1 MDRDYTTELKSLSE
15 RMSIHDRTAIK
26 QGLIDYKEVFDRMDT
41 LYIMYHYLNE
51 RDGRGIINNAPKGI
65 RILYAKL
72 ANCLIGIIRLLQ
84 AGHEGPAAM
93 LLRALFETYVNLM
106 VILKENVQERSQLFE
121 DYLFIERARLTMIPK
136 EMQTNNM
143 LQFQKVRANYHKD
156 NPRSWCWKVVP
167 SKDKDKE
174 GYPRNPSFGELCKHV
189 GRNKGSKIVY
199 GHLSGAI
206 HTGPSYE
213 KWLNN
218 KDGEME
224 MGSLFRPGIE
234 KTANLTIAYAG
245 DALAHVIKYL
255 NPDDEERLINCIV
268 SLVPQN
274 ESIQQQGE

>member
-1 MDRDYTTELKSLSE
+1 
-15 RMSIHDRTAIK
+15 
-26 QGLIDYKEVFDRMDT
+26 MDT
-41 LYIMYHYLNE
+41 LYIIYHYLNE
-51 RDGRGIINNAPKGI
+51 RDGRGIINDAPKGV

-93 LLRALFETYVNLM
+93 LLRALFETYVNLK

-121 DYLFIERARLTMIPK
+121 DYLFIERSRLTSISDEEK
-136 EMQTNNM
+136 AKNE
-143 LQFQKVRANYHKD
+143 LQLEKVRANYHPD
-156 NPRSWCWKVVP
+156 RPFSWCWKVVP
-167 SKDKDKE
+167 SKEKDKNDV
-174 GYPRNPSFGELCKHV
+174 PKNPTFRELCKHV
-189 GRNKGSKIVY
+189 GRHQGSKYLY

-255 NPDDEERLINCIV
+255 NPDDEEMLINCIV
-268 SLVPQN
+268 SLVHQN
-274 ESIQQQGE
+274 ESIQQNG